1 MIDETLAAALQSGD
15 SLFEIV
21 DTYATFG
28 DHHTGTA
35 ADHDTT
41 DWLAEIAE
49 RLGAKVTLPD
59 YRFERYV
66 CRAVLTS
73 NGDTVPAVPVFY
85 SGYGNWQTSSI
96 DVIDVDRSVA
106 GRADGL
112 GSMTDQP
119 AANRALVIAVDGPD
133 DQPVQCNRVPAINGV
148 PTGPGRPAVIVPANW
163 ADRVRHDARL
173 SFDGELE
180 TSVTRNLVATLGSP
194 DHRRVNITTPLT
206 GWTPAAGERGTGLAV
221 ALAMA
226 ADLATDHYVVLT
238 GTSGHELDHLGLRD
252 YLATE
257 NVAGQPV
264 VHLGACVATVE
275 QDDDGQPVLGS
286 QRLVLTNAG
295 DRLRDGIVEQAKAG
309 RWTSVDPRDWPGEG
323 QTWREA
329 GAMVLSFLGSYEH
342 FHLASDLPE
351 VATTPQALEVAA
363 RSAIGAARHLLFA
376 GGNSGGS
383 GDPAGLSRS

>member
-1 MIDETLAAALQSGD
+1 MIDEKLAAALKSGA

-21 DTYATFG
+21 ETYATFG

-66 CRAVLTS
+66 CRSVLTS
-73 NGDTVPAVPVFY
+73 DGDAVPTVPVFY
-85 SGYGNWQTSSI
+85 SGYGNWQTSTV
-96 DVIDVDRSVA
+96 DVIKVDRSVA

-119 AANRALVIAVDGPD
+119 AANRGLVIAIDGPD
-133 DQPVQCNRVPAINGV
+133 DQPMQCNRMPAIKGV
-148 PTGPGRPAVIVPANW
+148 PTGPGRPAVIVASNW
-163 ADRVRHDARL
+163 ADRVANDARL
-173 SFDGELE
+173 SFDGEIE
-180 TSVTRNLVATLGSP
+180 TAVTRNLVATLGSP

-264 VHLGACVATVE
+264 IHLGACVATVE
-275 QDDDGQPVLGS
+275 PGADDQPVLGS

-295 DRLRDGIVEQAKAG
+295 DRLRDGIVEQAAAG
-309 RWTSVDPRDWPGEG
+309 RWTSIHPRDWPGEG

-342 FHLASDLPE
+342 FHLASDRPK
-351 VATTPQALEVAA
+351 VATTPEALEVAA

-376 GGNSGGS
+376 GGGPAGAT
-383 GDPAGLSRS
+383 DPADLTRS